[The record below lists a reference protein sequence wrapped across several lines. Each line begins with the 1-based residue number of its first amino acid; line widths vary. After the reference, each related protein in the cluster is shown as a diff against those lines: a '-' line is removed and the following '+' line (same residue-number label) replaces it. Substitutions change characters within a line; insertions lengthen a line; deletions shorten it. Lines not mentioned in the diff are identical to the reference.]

1 MRLVEQQQARRGEEC
16 ARDGDA
22 QPLPAGELH
31 APLAHLVKLR
41 LRVQVRV
48 RVRALVR
55 GRGGVEVGIGVE

>member
-55 GRGGVEVGIGVE
+55 VRARPRARVGG